1 MSELPVKPM
10 WLSRSFW
17 AGVLTVA
24 VGLLQAAGAPPEL
37 TGWVGVHMEA
47 LIGLLLA
54 VIGSWG
60 VWGTVTRSTRLS
72 AKIKDKQNENGV

>member
-17 AGVLTVA
+17 AGILTIL
-24 VGLLQAAGAPPEL
+24 VGLLQAAGAPEEL
-37 TGWVGVHMEA
+37 TAWVGVHTEA

-72 AKIKDKQNENGV
+72 VNNTKTTDAS